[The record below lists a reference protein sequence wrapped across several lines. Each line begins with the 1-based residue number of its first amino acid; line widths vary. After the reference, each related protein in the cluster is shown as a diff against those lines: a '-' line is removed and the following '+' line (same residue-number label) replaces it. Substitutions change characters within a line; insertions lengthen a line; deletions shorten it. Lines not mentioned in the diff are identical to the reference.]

1 MSRRLVY
8 PFLALVV
15 AAGIGGWTF
24 YQNQQKQQLE
34 LAAQVESAI
43 LGSDQGALFAAIRA
57 DFPEE
62 YAAFLQELTALRA
75 SGQLDGDL
83 LQAVFD
89 KSQAFTTQ
97 LRRENAHYIRSA
109 PLQDIRAL
117 RRQTLEMLNGL
128 ADRPEA
134 CVRFGRFGGNGLQP
148 DEVSAQDMARIT
160 RAAELTFAA
169 IVAGRERPVTHPAP
183 QPGDRAAF
191 LAAWE
196 ANTAPSAAEVA
207 AVKSGAGAP
216 EDLCAAITS
225 MEAYV
230 LADTTPLTERML
242 VELTA
247 ASVGG

>member
-8 PFLALVV
+8 PLLALV
-15 AAGIGGWTF
+15 AAAVIGGWTF

-34 LAAQVESAI
+34 MAVQVESAI
-43 LGSDQGALFAAIRA
+43 LGSDQGALFAGIKA
-57 DFPEE
+57 DFPEA
-62 YAAFLQELTALRA
+62 YAAFLQDLTELRA
-75 SGQLDGDL
+75 GGQPDGDL

-89 KSQAFTTQ
+89 KAQAFTTE

-109 PLQDIRAL
+109 PLEDIRAL

-128 ADRPEA
+128 ADRPEV

-148 DEVSAQDMARIT
+148 GEVTAQDMARIT
-160 RAAELTFAA
+160 RAGELTFAA
-169 IVAGRERPVTHPAP
+169 IVAGRERPVEHQAP
-183 QPGDRAAF
+183 EPGDRAAF
-191 LAAWE
+191 LAAWQ
-196 ANTAPSAAEVA
+196 ANTAPSGAEVA
-207 AVKSGAGAP
+207 AVKSGAGAAQ
-216 EDLCAAITS
+216 DLCAAITS

-230 LADTTPLTERML
+230 LSDTSPLSERML